1 MKKRLTLY
9 FLLFFCGA
17 YAQKHIQLVHDG
29 YTLAEIEKIMARHL
43 DSLGVEDGK
52 RAYKSY
58 NRWHYNARFKV
69 DERGNWKTPD
79 AYEYYKFKK
88 RSAASS
94 PAQSISNSSQSSSAA
109 SAVENYPCN
118 FEFLG
123 PSDTP
128 RRGVNKIGVGRL
140 NYIAFHPTLE
150 NTFYV
155 GAAQGGIWRTNNGGY
170 NWSNI
175 TEFVENLGVSD
186 IEIDPNNPDVIYWLS
201 VDYDGSDVFY
211 TAIFKS
217 TDGGNSWQEIDLN
230 NTINPL
236 SHQTFYST
244 ILVHPDN
251 SNIVMVAGNGGIYR
265 STNAGDSFIKVENG
279 QSVCDMKFHPTNP
292 DIMYAYD
299 KDNRFLRSTN
309 GGVVRLETN
318 PNS

>member
-1 MKKRLTLY
+1 
-9 FLLFFCGA
+9 
-17 YAQKHIQLVHDG
+17 
-29 YTLAEIEKIMARHL
+29 
-43 DSLGVEDGK
+43 
-52 RAYKSY
+52 
-58 NRWHYNARFKV
+58 
-69 DERGNWKTPD
+69 
-79 AYEYYKFKK
+79 
-88 RSAASS
+88 
-94 PAQSISNSSQSSSAA
+94 
-109 SAVENYPCN
+109 
-118 FEFLG
+118 
-123 PSDTP
+123 
-128 RRGVNKIGVGRL
+128 
-140 NYIAFHPTLE
+140 
-150 NTFYV
+150 
-155 GAAQGGIWRTNNGGY
+155 
-170 NWSNI
+170 
-175 TEFVENLGVSD
+175 
-186 IEIDPNNPDVIYWLS
+186 
-201 VDYDGSDVFY
+201 VFY